1 MSNETIQLIEFMAK
15 EYGIE
20 RETLVGVIEEALCT
34 AARKTLPQNRELEI
48 QLNQRNGSYT
58 CTAKLF
64 VVAAVTDPAS
74 EIALETARER
84 YPEAVV
90 GDEVEWDVPTD
101 GLGRIAAQVARQVIV
116 QRVRDEK
123 RKSVCEVYREQI
135 GQLVNGIVK
144 KIDHNEIII
153 GIGNAEGA
161 LRFQDKIPGE
171 SYDIGDHVTA
181 LLVDVNQ
188 DKPGASLNLSRI
200 TPDFV
205 RRLFEREVTEINSG
219 MVEIKG
225 IAREA
230 GYRTKIAVWTEQS
243 RIDPVGACVGLRGTR
258 VKTIVKELAGE
269 KVDIVNWDPDIRTFV
284 ANALKPARYSTME
297 VVEESHQIKIKVP
310 EDQLSLAIG
319 RKGQNAR
326 LAAKLVGWRIDIS
339 RAEVAPPSQPES
351 NFQEQVRQAVG
362 SLSTALG
369 INEDTAQL
377 LVNNGFASLDGI
389 IVADI
394 HDLAEIEGIGPEL
407 ANQIFTAALNAS
419 N

>member
-1 MSNETIQLIEFMAK
+1 MSNETIQLIEYMAK

-20 RETLVGVIEEALCT
+20 RETLVGVIEEALRS
-34 AARKTLPQNRELEI
+34 AARKTLVQNRELEI
-48 QLNQRNGSYT
+48 QFNQHNGSYT

-64 VVAAVTDPAS
+64 VVAAVTDPSS
-74 EIALETARER
+74 EIDFKTARER
-84 YPEAVV
+84 ISDAAI

-101 GLGRIAAQVARQVIV
+101 GLGRIAAQQARQVIV
-116 QRVRDEK
+116 QRLRDEK
-123 RKSVCEVYREQI
+123 RKNVCEAYREQI

-144 KIDHNEIII
+144 KIDHNEILI
-153 GIGNAEGA
+153 GIGNAEGV

-181 LLVDVNQ
+181 LLVDVNP
-188 DKPGASLNLSRI
+188 DKPGATLCLSRI

-205 RRLFEREVTEINSG
+205 RRLFEREVTEISSG
-219 MVEIKG
+219 IVEIKG

-284 ANALKPARYSTME
+284 ANALKPARYATIE
-297 VVEESHQIKIKVP
+297 VQEESHQIRIKVP
-310 EDQLSLAIG
+310 EDHLSLAIG

-339 RAEVAPPSQPES
+339 RAEAAPPVQPEN
-351 NFQEQVRQAVG
+351 NFQEQVRHAVH
-362 SLSTALG
+362 SLAAALG
-369 INEDTAQL
+369 ISTETAQL

-389 IVADI
+389 IVADV
-394 HDLAEIEGIGPEL
+394 HDLAEIEGIGPDL
-407 ANQIFTAALNAS
+407 ANTIFTAALNAS